1 MQRLM
6 ILTYSLLYLSL
17 IPGCGTDPGS
27 SQAGS
32 QAAAQ
37 THFDTEFQKWI
48 AGKESEVTTF
58 KYDLGLLPPIAYD
71 IRSIT
76 IDDPDPLAFDDSN
89 QFSSDWKKWP
99 AYKFNVV
106 IEWKSEAGS
115 PVENVTTYRLTW
127 NIHEQKW
134 YVNERF

>member
-6 ILTYSLLYLSL
+6 IPLLALLCLSL
-17 IPGCGTDPGS
+17 IPGCGSGPD
-27 SQAGS
+27 GS

-37 THFDTEFQKWI
+37 SHFDSEFQKWI
-48 AGKESEVTTF
+48 SGKQSEVTTMN
-58 KYDLGLLPPIAYD
+58 YHAGLQPPIGYD

-76 IDDPDPLAFDDSN
+76 SDDPDPLAYDRSN
-89 QFSSDWKKWP
+89 ELPENWREWP
-99 AYKFNVV
+99 AYKFNVA

-115 PVENVTTYRLTW
+115 PMENVTTYRLTW
-127 NIHEQKW
+127 NSHETKW